1 MSRVASPQI
10 SSSGLYGWLLSR
22 EEEAARTG
30 YAKDGFKVYRH
41 SPERLD
47 ELRAG
52 RPINIRASD
61 LPKWA
66 RVGMECHWWDR
77 AVVGPDDTVRFEVDD
92 GHWALQEMGL

>member
-1 MSRVASPQI
+1 MSRVALPQI

-30 YAKDGFKVYRH
+30 FVKDGFKVYRH
-41 SPERLD
+41 SPDRLA
-47 ELRAG
+47 ELQAG

-66 RVGMECHWWDR
+66 TVGMECHWWDR
-77 AVVGPDDTVRFEVDD
+77 AVVGPDDVVRFEVDD
-92 GHWALQEMGL
+92 GHSFLDEHGL